1 MSENSKLSAAGQA
14 RLVTKAAWR
23 ILPLLMIA
31 FFISFVDRVNIS
43 FAAFQMKK
51 QLMIGPQVFGYAG
64 GLFFVS
70 YFLFELPS
78 NVLMEKVGARIWLAR
93 IMIVWGLIAAG
104 MALVTGPISLLTM
117 RFLLGAAEAGL
128 FPGVI
133 LYMTYWFPIARR
145 AQFISWFTLAI
156 PLSGFLGSPISASLA
171 QFPPLLG
178 LKSWQWLYVLEGA
191 PAVALG
197 LLALYWLPD
206 RPGQARWLSEGERQ
220 SYQAVFASEAPAARV
235 EKAPFWKTMRDPYI
249 FGLSLVLAGTT
260 AVSGTYAIWLP
271 IIIKS
276 WGFSISA
283 TGWLNAVPFLVGALA
298 MLGVGYLSDHWRERV
313 WLTAI
318 PLFLSA
324 LATLLMLFGGG
335 FIAFYLLVILVI
347 GGIYACKGPAWA
359 VATEALSPATRAI
372 GIAQINALSNLVG
385 FFTTSL
391 IGTMRAHK
399 FSFIEALLPLAILS
413 ALSAVTVLLM
423 RKAWPRVPL
432 ESRAS

>member
-1 MSENSKLSAAGQA
+1 MTNISNISPGEQG

-23 ILPLLMIA
+23 ILPLLMFA

-43 FAAFQMKK
+43 FAAFQMKT
-51 QLMIGPQVFGYAG
+51 QLLIGPQVFGYAG

-78 NVLMEKVGARIWLAR
+78 NVLMEKFGARRWLAR

-104 MALVTGPISLLTM
+104 MALVTGPISFLTM

-133 LYMTYWFPIARR
+133 LYMTYWFPSARR

-171 QFPPLLG
+171 QFPALLG
-178 LKSWQWLYVLEGA
+178 IKSWQWLYIFEGA
-191 PAVALG
+191 PAVVLG
-197 LLALYWLPD
+197 LLTLYWLPD
-206 RPGQARWLSEGERQ
+206 RPALARWLSTSERTD
-220 SYQAVFASEAPAARV
+220 YQAVLANEPHMTQV
-235 EKAPFWKTMRDPYI
+235 EQAPFWKTLRDPHI
-249 FGLSLVLAGTT
+249 LALSLVLAGTT

-276 WGFSISA
+276 WGYSISA

-313 WLTAI
+313 WMTAI

-324 LATLLMLFGGG
+324 LATFLMLFGGG
-335 FIAFYLLVILVI
+335 FVAFYVLVIVVI

-359 VATEALSPATRAI
+359 VATEALSPSTRAI

-413 ALSAVTVLLM
+413 GLSALTVLLM
-423 RKAWPRVPL
+423 HKAGRRLPIQ
-432 ESRAS
+432 SGT